1 MFSILDKYIGR
12 IILSSI
18 LMTLFML
25 VSLSGIIKFVEQ
37 LRKVGDG
44 DYTTL
49 SAGIFTL
56 LTVPRDIEVFFPMV
70 ALLGALLGLGTL
82 ATRSELVVMQA
93 AAFSR
98 LQIAM
103 SVMKTMIPLVILV
116 MIISELVAPS
126 AEQWARNYR
135 AKKIIG
141 RSLMVTDRGLWAKD
155 NNNFIHIQRIIDKN
169 KIKEIS
175 IYRFDAQKKLQEI
188 IFAVSGCYNANTQHW
203 QLSHVYKSLINNGKE
218 ISGSQNLLMD
228 WKTNL
233 NPEKL
238 EIVFLDPNSLAIR
251 GLYKYVKYL
260 KESGQEASVYQLSMW
275 KKILSPLSVTVMMLM
290 ALLFIFGPL
299 RSVVMGVRVL
309 IGISGG
315 FIFYLLNEGF
325 GNISLVYG
333 VPPLIAAMLP
343 SILFLVFSILLL
355 IRRQ

>member
-1 MFSILDKYIGR
+1 MFGVLDKYIGR
-12 IILSSI
+12 VILSSI

-25 VSLSGIIKFVEQ
+25 VSLSGIIKFIEQ

-44 DYTTL
+44 DYTTW
-49 SAGIFTL
+49 SAGVFTL

-70 ALLGALLGLGTL
+70 SLLGTLLGLGTL

-98 LQIAM
+98 LQVSM
-103 SVMKTMIPLVILV
+103 SVMKTTIPLVILA
-116 MIISELVAPS
+116 IIIGELVAPS

-135 AKKIIG
+135 AEKIIG

-155 NNNFIHIQRIIDKN
+155 GMNFIHIQRIIDKN

-175 IYRFDAQKKLQEI
+175 IYQFNSQKKLQAI
-188 IFAVSGCYNANTQHW
+188 LFAVSGRYNTNTQQW

-218 ISGSQNLLMD
+218 ISSSQNLLMD

-238 EIVFLDPNSLAIR
+238 GVVFLDPDSLAIR

-275 KKILSPLSVTVMMLM
+275 KKILSPLSITVMMLM

-333 VPPLIAAMLP
+333 IPPLIGAMLP
-343 SILFLVFSILLL
+343 SILFLGFSVLLL